1 MEFFPHYIERIIWE
15 RGASR
20 NSDVEK
26 FLCESQGYRWRKLS
40 HKERYISTGEL
51 YDKCEL
57 FREGLTDAEMERAVF
72 LDR

>member
-26 FLCESQGYRWRKLS
+26 FLCDSQEYRWRKLS
-40 HKERYISTGEL
+40 HKERYMSIREL

-57 FREGLTDAEMERAVF
+57 PREELTDAEKERAVF